1 MPVFVVRTADASGQS
16 LPGIFDELEDGRARL
31 GCSRSDRQD
40 LRLIRDRIN
49 DNAELDATEREAR
62 GCLPFL
68 SSVDVEDY
76 LIYPHQPYKGKLS
89 VVQITGAY
97 DYSKP
102 EEELRG
108 DFRSYRN
115 CRLITPDYGIDR
127 YATIVSARL
136 RREIGRP
143 RSIYQLDDPA
153 AFFTFLEE
161 HSESGTRRDD
171 PARDSIRKIHQVLRH
186 YLLQL
191 IRMEFAAHD
200 FSGPFCA
207 GLLERMG
214 YAADVQEG
222 SAESGP
228 DIVAAVTHPLVPPTF
243 RIGVQVFGFHGAV
256 EETQLV
262 EKLDRLLLG
271 WTRNSLDYGVLL
283 TTGACTEEARTAVSD
298 HNENNR
304 DRPVRLIEGDDLVD
318 LFLKHF
324 PPVTE

>member
-1 MPVFVVRTADASGQS
+1 MAVFVVRTADASGQS

-31 GCSRSDRQD
+31 GCSWSDRQD
-40 LRLIRDRIN
+40 LRLIRERI
-49 DNAELDATEREAR
+49 DENAELDATEREAR

-68 SSVDVEDY
+68 ISVDVEDY
-76 LIYPHQPYKGKLS
+76 LIYPNQPYKGKFS
-89 VVQITGAY
+89 VVQVTGEY

-108 DFRSYRN
+108 GFRSYRD

-136 RREIGRP
+136 RQDIGRP
-143 RSIYQLDDPA
+143 RCIYRLDDPV

-161 HSESGTRRDD
+161 HSESGTRRND

-222 SAESGP
+222 PADSGP

-262 EKLDRLLLG
+262 EKLEQLLLG

-283 TTGACTEEARTAVSD
+283 TTGGCTEEARTAVSG
-298 HNENNR
+298 HNENNP

-324 PPVTE
+324 PPVAE